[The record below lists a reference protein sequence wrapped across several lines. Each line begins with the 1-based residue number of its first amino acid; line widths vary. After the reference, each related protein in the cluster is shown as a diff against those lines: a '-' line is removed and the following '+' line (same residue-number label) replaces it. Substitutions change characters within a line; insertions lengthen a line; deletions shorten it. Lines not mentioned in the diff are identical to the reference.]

1 MLALVERQ
9 QEREARRGTGRG
21 RALLGV
27 TRGLAGRQLRGE
39 HAQLRVHAAAL
50 GAQRH
55 HLARRRRH
63 DLARRR
69 ARGAARRCAGH
80 LRAPARVSR
89 AGTARRYVRAAGR
102 GRCPRAVPCQLS
114 ALDLRAPL
122 LARPPRQ
129 PLPAG
134 GAVGARVMLRRQLG
148 NALRSPASRHTA
160 VFAHGT
166 AAWHVPTRAT
176 SSAPLVGHW

>member
-89 AGTARRYVRAAGR
+89 AGTARRHVCARPGEGAVR
-102 GRCPRAVPCQLS
+102 GRY
-114 ALDLRAPL
+114 
-122 LARPPRQ
+122 
-129 PLPAG
+129 PA
-134 GAVGARVMLRRQLG
+134 
-148 NALRSPASRHTA
+148 
-160 VFAHGT
+160 
-166 AAWHVPTRAT
+166 
-176 SSAPLVGHW
+176 SSAPWTYGHRCSRARLVNRCLLAALWEPE